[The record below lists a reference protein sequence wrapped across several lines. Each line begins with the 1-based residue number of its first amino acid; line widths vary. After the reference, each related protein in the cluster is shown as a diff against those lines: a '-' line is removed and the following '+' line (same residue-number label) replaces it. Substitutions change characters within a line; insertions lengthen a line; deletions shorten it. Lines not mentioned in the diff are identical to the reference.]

1 MDKNIDFKKLT
12 NAEINLK
19 MMGYDNEYSVKKEK
33 IIQLIHELEDLDF
46 LYNKAKEEIERR
58 GILRDE

>member
-1 MDKNIDFKKLT
+1 MDRNIDFKKLT

>member
-1 MDKNIDFKKLT
+1 MDRNVDFKRLS

-19 MMGYDNEYSVKKEK
+19 MMGYDNEYSVRKEK

-58 GILRDE
+58 GVLRDE